1 MNCIPVV
8 PTKETGFESIEEPS
22 KVLMFNLRAKV
33 AEQINIMSHCSRCRA
48 DAAGLLGQDFQNAM
62 GILQEYAMR
71 VLDTK
76 NERPYIAVATH
87 EGMLVNCHLGEAATL
102 FIYEQTPNGFHFV
115 CERNTPSPGS
125 GDARWAQ
132 LGTLLQDCRALLVSG
147 VGGKPTRI
155 LQSTGIRVIQMT
167 GLIDEGLEAIYNGK
181 TIRTVKKV
189 DAFRCGESC
198 KGTASGCA

>member
-1 MNCIPVV
+1 
-8 PTKETGFESIEEPS
+8 
-22 KVLMFNLRAKV
+22 
-33 AEQINIMSHCSRCRA
+33 
-48 DAAGLLGQDFQNAM
+48 M

-87 EGMLVNCHLGEAATL
+87 EGLLVNLHLGEAETL

-115 CERNTPSPGS
+115 EERRTPATGS
-125 GDARWAQ
+125 GDARWSQ
-132 LGTLLQDCRALLVSG
+132 MGDILRDCRALLVSG
-147 VGGKPTRI
+147 VGGKPIKI
-155 LQSTGIRVIQMT
+155 LQGTGIRVIQMT
-167 GLIDEGLEAIYNGK
+167 GLIDEGLEAVYNGK
-181 TIRTVKKV
+181 QIRTVKKA